1 MLAIKDKV
9 TNSFF
14 SKEKVTNLKMQQMA
28 ISDNHNPNSWKD
40 PKETPQ
46 KQNSKLSKFQT
57 VLQM

>member
-1 MLAIKDKV
+1 
-9 TNSFF
+9 
-14 SKEKVTNLKMQQMA
+14 MQQMA

>member
-1 MLAIKDKV
+1 
-9 TNSFF
+9 
-14 SKEKVTNLKMQQMA
+14 MQQMA
-28 ISDNHNPNSWKD
+28 ISHNHNPNSWKD